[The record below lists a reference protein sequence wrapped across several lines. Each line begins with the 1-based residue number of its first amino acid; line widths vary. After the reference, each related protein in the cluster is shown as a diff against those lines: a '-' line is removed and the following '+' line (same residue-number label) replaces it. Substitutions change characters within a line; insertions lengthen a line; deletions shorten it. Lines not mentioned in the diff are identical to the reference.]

1 MISESPRILPAPAPF
16 ESSADP
22 LVLLIVWGALALAA
36 VGVAVWLAVTR
47 RDVLPVVACAGAMI
61 CALNEPI
68 YDVLGNL
75 SYAETPYVAYSMW
88 DRDIPWTL
96 VIGYVP
102 WVGLMPYL
110 LMRAMAG
117 GWPRRRLHLIAAALI
132 ASVFVLEVVNAV
144 WWENW
149 KYYGE
154 SPTRSALGG
163 GVVQMAAMPLLC
175 ALMYLMLDGLARGA
189 WRVVL
194 GIVAPV
200 VALPMVFASTTWPLY
215 LSNHGD
221 LPAAVDW
228 LAAAITIAL
237 GFAAVPLI
245 TALAQRWQPH
255 SRTIAPVV
263 TANRAAMRT
272 SSSRDKE
279 DSPSTQSA
287 TN

>member
-1 MISESPRILPAPAPF
+1 MTPRILPAPAPF
-16 ESSADP
+16 QSSADP

-36 VGVAVWLAVTR
+36 VGVAVWLAVR
-47 RDVLPVVACAGAMI
+47 RHDVLPVFACVGALI

-75 SYAETPYVAYSMW
+75 SYARTPYVAYSIW
-88 DRDIPWTL
+88 GRDIPWTL

-110 LMRAMAG
+110 LMRAMAAR
-117 GWPRRRLHLIAAALI
+117 WPRRRLHAIAAGLI
-132 ASVFVLEVVNAV
+132 VSVFVLEVVNAV

-154 SPTRSALGG
+154 SPTRSSLGG

-175 ALMYLMLDGLARGA
+175 ALIYLVLGERARGA
-189 WRVVL
+189 PRALL
-194 GIVAPV
+194 GLVAPV

-221 LPAAVDW
+221 LPTAVDW
-228 LAAAITIAL
+228 LAAALTIAL

-245 TALAQRWQPH
+245 TGLAERWQAH
-255 SRTIAPVV
+255 SRTISPVV
-263 TANRAAMRT
+263 TAHRM
-272 SSSRDKE
+272 SSSRERTDT
-279 DSPSTQSA
+279 PPTRSA
-287 TN
+287 TA